1 MELASKYN
9 PADVEGKW
17 YQYWLDHKLFSSKPD
32 GREPYTI
39 VIPPPN
45 VTGVLHMGHM
55 LNNTIQ
61 DILVRRARMEG
72 KNACWVPGTD
82 HASIATEAK
91 VVNKLAAQG
100 IKKTDLTRDEFL
112 KHAWEW
118 TDEHG
123 GIILKQLR
131 KLGASCDWDRT
142 AFTMDEKRSE
152 SVLKVF
158 VDLYNKGLI
167 YRGVRMVNWD
177 PKALTA
183 LSDEE
188 VIYKEEHGKLY
199 YLRYKV
205 EGDEEGRYAVV
216 ATTRPETIMGDTA
229 MCINPNDP
237 KNEWL
242 KGKKVIVP
250 LVNRVIPVI
259 EDDYVDIEFGTGC
272 LKVTPAHDVNDYMLG
287 EKYNLPSIDIF
298 NDNGTLS
305 EAAGLYIGMD
315 RFDVRKQ
322 IEKDLDAA
330 GLLDKVE
337 AYTNKVGYS
346 ERTNVVIEPKLSM
359 QWFLK
364 MQHFA
369 DMALP
374 PVMNDELKF
383 YPAKYKNTYRYWMEN
398 IKDWCISR
406 QLWWGHRIP
415 AYFLP
420 EGGYVVAATEEEALK
435 LAKEKTGNPAL
446 TLEDLRQD
454 EDCLD
459 TWFSSWLW
467 PISLFDGI
475 NNPGNEEIDY
485 YYPTSDLVTGPD
497 IIFFWVA
504 RMIMA
509 GYEYE
514 GKMPFKNVYFTGI
527 VRDKLGRK
535 MSKSLGNSPDPLELI
550 EKFGADGVRM
560 GMMLAA
566 PAGND
571 ILFDDALCEQG
582 RNFCNKIWN
591 AYRLVSGWTIDDS
604 QPVPEAARLASFW
617 FESKQNEVAAEVAD
631 LFSKYRLSEALMAV
645 YKLFWDEFSSWYLE
659 MIKPAYGQGIH
670 SSIHSAAIS
679 YFDNLLHLLHPFM
692 PFITEE
698 LWQQMYEREE
708 GESLMV
714 CPLTINT
721 YVDADTIRQ
730 FEVVKEVISNIR
742 SIRLQKNIAQKE
754 PLTLQVVGENPVAEF
769 SAVILKM
776 CNLTAIDVVDA
787 KTEGA
792 ASFMVGTTEYAVPLG
807 NMIDVE
813 AEIARMEAELKHKE
827 GFLQGVMKKLSN
839 EKFVNNAP
847 AAVLELERKKQADAE
862 SIINSLK
869 ESIAA
874 LKK

>member
-1 MELASKYN
+1 M
-9 PADVEGKW
+9 
-17 YQYWLDHKLFSSKPD
+17 
-32 GREPYTI
+32 
-39 VIPPPN
+39 
-45 VTGVLHMGHM
+45 
-55 LNNTIQ
+55 
-61 DILVRRARMEG
+61 
-72 KNACWVPGTD
+72 
-82 HASIATEAK
+82 
-91 VVNKLAAQG
+91 
-100 IKKTDLTRDEFL
+100 
-112 KHAWEW
+112 
-118 TDEHG
+118 
-123 GIILKQLR
+123 
-131 KLGASCDWDRT
+131 
-142 AFTMDEKRSE
+142 
-152 SVLKVF
+152 VLK
-158 VDLYNKGLI
+158 
-167 YRGVRMVNWD
+167 
-177 PKALTA
+177 
-183 LSDEE
+183 
-188 VIYKEEHGKLY
+188 
-199 YLRYKV
+199 
-205 EGDEEGRYAVV
+205 
-216 ATTRPETIMGDTA
+216 
-229 MCINPNDP
+229 
-237 KNEWL
+237 
-242 KGKKVIVP
+242 
-250 LVNRVIPVI
+250 
-259 EDDYVDIEFGTGC
+259 
-272 LKVTPAHDVNDYMLG
+272 
-287 EKYNLPSIDIF
+287 PS
-298 NDNGTLS
+298 
-305 EAAGLYIGMD
+305 A
-315 RFDVRKQ
+315 
-322 IEKDLDAA
+322 
-330 GLLDKVE
+330 
-337 AYTNKVGYS
+337 
-346 ERTNVVIEPKLSM
+346 
-359 QWFLK
+359 
-364 MQHFA
+364 
-369 DMALP
+369 
-374 PVMNDELKF
+374 
-383 YPAKYKNTYRYWMEN
+383 
-398 IKDWCISR
+398 
-406 QLWWGHRIP
+406 
-415 AYFLP
+415 
-420 EGGYVVAATEEEALK
+420 
-435 LAKEKTGNPAL
+435 
-446 TLEDLRQD
+446 
-454 EDCLD
+454 
-459 TWFSSWLW
+459 
-467 PISLFDGI
+467 
-475 NNPGNEEIDY
+475 
-485 YYPTSDLVTGPD
+485 
-497 IIFFWVA
+497 
-504 RMIMA
+504 
-509 GYEYE
+509 
-514 GKMPFKNVYFTGI
+514 
-527 VRDKLGRK
+527 
-535 MSKSLGNSPDPLELI
+535 DPLELI

-604 QPVPEAARLASFW
+604 QPVPEAARLASCW